1 VIIVITSEVAR
12 MKVVRH
18 VIPSPAPAAP
28 YGARRTSAQ
37 RAAIARAAER
47 LERAFTVEELA
58 EATDRG
64 PDGRRPGIATVYR
77 AVSAMSAAGHVER
90 VGDRDGRALYARCDA
105 GGHHHHLVC
114 TGCGSV
120 AEAPCPLDAAA
131 LASAADQGFV
141 VTRHEVAI
149 YGLCP
154 VCLGRPA
161 GPGA

>member
-1 VIIVITSEVAR
+1 MSVAR
-12 MKVVRH
+12 RQS
-18 VIPSPAPAAP
+18 PSPAPATP
-28 YGARRTSAQ
+28 YGAGRTSAQ
-37 RAAIARAAER
+37 RTAIARAADR
-47 LERAFTVEELA
+47 LDRAFTVEELA
-58 EATDRG
+58 AATDRG

-77 AVSAMSAAGHVER
+77 AVSAMAEAGHVER
-90 VGDRDGRALYARCDA
+90 VGSRDGRTLYARCDA
-105 GGHHHHLVC
+105 AGHHHHLVC

-131 LASAADQGFV
+131 LASAAGRGFV

-161 GPGA
+161 GPRA